1 MYLTVTFLKLLKV
14 VLMGNMVTPLNE
26 VTIGMD
32 ILSTEIDKGTY
43 FVFKYNFPHKKIH
56 INMPSTLRFQSQTGN
71 SLG

>member
-1 MYLTVTFLKLLKV
+1 MINLQLSMYLTVTFLKLLKV

-43 FVFKYNFPHKKIH
+43 FVLRYNSF
-56 INMPSTLRFQSQTGN
+56 SS
-71 SLG
+71 